1 MYLMTNVFSSSKAL
15 SVKLKF
21 CSCKLINKQNIDSSE
36 SATINKMCCDRKT
49 KEMIDT

>member
-21 CSCKLINKQNIDSSE
+21 CFYILINKENINSSE
-36 SATINKMCCDRKT
+36 SMTIN
-49 KEMIDT
+49 MI